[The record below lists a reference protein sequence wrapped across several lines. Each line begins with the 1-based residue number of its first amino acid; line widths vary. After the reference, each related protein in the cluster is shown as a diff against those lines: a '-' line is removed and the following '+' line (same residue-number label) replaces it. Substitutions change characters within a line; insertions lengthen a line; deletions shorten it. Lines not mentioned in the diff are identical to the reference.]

1 MSQAVHYLKP
11 VSVNNEMP
19 FTRLNDSAAVAFD
32 FHHLFYLLL
41 RKWWVIALLTV
52 LSVGAAVLYLMK
64 APKVYQSTA
73 VVEVESK
80 SGHQAELTHL
90 QSALQAELLER
101 QANLTKAQGERD
113 KALADL
119 AADEKLVQ
127 KGLIAALDFKKAQIA
142 ASELSTNYE
151 VEKQRYES
159 ARINNDQDFYTGD
172 NGGDQEI
179 NLEQNVKTVEQTILS
194 DTLLLGVLKST
205 GLEKDPSF
213 APPKKD
219 GSVYLDSEL
228 VARFRSRVKAA
239 VRHGTRLIDVT
250 VKYTDPRRAA
260 QLAE

>member
-32 FHHLFYLLL
+32 FHHLFHLLL

-101 QANLTKAQGERD
+101 QANLTKACQASDHSVAGR
-113 KALADL
+113 LA
-119 AADEKLVQ
+119 
-127 KGLIAALDFKKAQIA
+127 
-142 ASELSTNYE
+142 
-151 VEKQRYES
+151 
-159 ARINNDQDFYTGD
+159 
-172 NGGDQEI
+172 
-179 NLEQNVKTVEQTILS
+179 
-194 DTLLLGVLKST
+194 
-205 GLEKDPSF
+205 
-213 APPKKD
+213 
-219 GSVYLDSEL
+219 
-228 VARFRSRVKAA
+228 
-239 VRHGTRLIDVT
+239 
-250 VKYTDPRRAA
+250 
-260 QLAE
+260 